1 VRRNPRH
8 ESLQSRLIERLERAP
23 ERRALAFYAPD
34 GEFSW
39 IRFEEAYCRAERL
52 AAMLAEQGLGRG
64 DVGMIV
70 LPSGELS
77 ATTTLAVLLCGAV
90 PLLVAPPVVAG
101 SLLDLPRILKRTAQ
115 ETRARVVVCSET
127 MAGMRDEL
135 ESGLPDTRFVFDL
148 EEPGP
153 GEAVARAPVLPAS
166 TDVAAM
172 QLTSGTTGFPRIC
185 VWDQRAVLAALDGMI
200 AAMKLSDRDACFNW
214 TPLYH
219 DMGLVNNFLLCI
231 TSGVPLVMLGPE
243 EFVKRPALWARGL
256 TDTEANVT
264 WSPNFGFALAAKRVG
279 DHELEGVRL
288 DHVRALWNAA
298 ERIHHGTML
307 EFQER
312 YEVYGLAPAAVKTNF
327 GCAENIG
334 GATFSDP
341 DGGFVVEHVD
351 GDALYD
357 SRVAR
362 TVPDRADVERA
373 TAVVGVGRPHP
384 AIRIEIL
391 SDDGEPLPEGH
402 VGEIALD
409 TPSRMRGYLNDEIAT
424 RRAVRGDLVCTGD
437 LGYLRGDELFW
448 VGRTQERI
456 NVRGKKLD
464 PSDFEPVLFGVA
476 GLREGCFVAFGVD
489 DEEEGTQRVVI
500 VSEVREP
507 LGRDADEVAAEI
519 QKQTFL
525 RLGVTIYEVL
535 LVRPRTLAKTSS
547 GKRRHRHFRQ
557 LYLESALEQFRL

>member
-1 VRRNPRH
+1 VRRTPRH

-200 AAMKLSDRDACFNW
+200 AAMKLSDRDVCFNW

-362 TVPDRADVERA
+362 TVPDRRRQAPPRD
-373 TAVVGVGRPHP
+373 PH
-384 AIRIEIL
+384 R
-391 SDDGEPLPEGH
+391 D
-402 VGEIALD
+402 
-409 TPSRMRGYLNDEIAT
+409 
-424 RRAVRGDLVCTGD
+424 
-437 LGYLRGDELFW
+437 
-448 VGRTQERI
+448 
-456 NVRGKKLD
+456 
-464 PSDFEPVLFGVA
+464 
-476 GLREGCFVAFGVD
+476 
-489 DEEEGTQRVVI
+489 
-500 VSEVREP
+500 P
-507 LGRDADEVAAEI
+507 LGRWGAVAGRA
-519 QKQTFL
+519 
-525 RLGVTIYEVL
+525 RGRDRAGHSVANAGL
-535 LVRPRTLAKTSS
+535 L
-547 GKRRHRHFRQ
+547 
-557 LYLESALEQFRL
+557 E

>member
-1 VRRNPRH
+1 VRRTPRH

-424 RRAVRGDLVCTGD
+424 RRAVRGNLVRTGD

>member
-1 VRRNPRH
+1 VTRTLTH
-8 ESLQSRLIERLERAP
+8 ASLQSRLRERLERAP

-34 GEFSW
+34 GEFAW
-39 IRFEEAYCRAERL
+39 VRFDETYRRAAGL
-52 AAMLAEQGLGRG
+52 AAVLAEQGLGRG

-77 ATTTLAVLLCGAV
+77 AMTTLAVLLRGAV
-90 PLLVAPPVVAG
+90 PLLVAPPIVAG
-101 SLLDLPRILKRTAQ
+101 SLLDLPRVLKRTAR

-127 MAGMRDEL
+127 MAGMRAEL
-135 ESGLPDTRFVFDL
+135 ESDLPGTRFLFDL
-148 EEPGP
+148 KEPGP
-153 GEAVARAPVLPAS
+153 GGVTDRPPVLPAS

-185 VWDQRAVLAALDGMI
+185 VWDQRAVLAALDGMVT
-200 AAMKLSDRDACFNW
+200 AMNLSERDVCLNW

-256 TDTEANVT
+256 SDTEATVT
-264 WSPNFGFALAAKRVG
+264 WSPNFGFALAARRVA
-279 DHELEGVRL
+279 DRDLDGVRL
-288 DHVRALWNAA
+288 DRVRALWNAA
-298 ERIHHGTML
+298 ERIHHGTIL
-307 EFQER
+307 EFCRR
-312 YEVYGLAPAAVKTNF
+312 YEAYGLTPEAVKTNF

-341 DGGFVVEHVD
+341 DGHVVVEHVD
-351 GDALYD
+351 GDGLFD
-357 SRVAR
+357 TWVAR
-362 TVPDRADVERA
+362 TVADGTDVERA
-373 TAVVGVGRPHP
+373 TAVVGVGKPHP

-391 SDDGEPLPEGH
+391 SDEGKPLPEGH

-409 TPSRMRGYLNDEIAT
+409 TPSRMRGYLNDADAT
-424 RRAVRGDLVCTGD
+424 QRALHGDLVCTGD

-456 NVRGKKLD
+456 NIRGKKLD
-464 PSDFEPVLFGVA
+464 PSDFEPVLFDVA
-476 GLREGCFVAFGVD
+476 GLREGCFAAFGVD

-507 LGRDADEVAAEI
+507 FGRDADDVAAEI

-525 RLGVTIYEVL
+525 RLGVTVHEVL

-557 LYLESALEQFRL
+557 LYLDNGLESYRV